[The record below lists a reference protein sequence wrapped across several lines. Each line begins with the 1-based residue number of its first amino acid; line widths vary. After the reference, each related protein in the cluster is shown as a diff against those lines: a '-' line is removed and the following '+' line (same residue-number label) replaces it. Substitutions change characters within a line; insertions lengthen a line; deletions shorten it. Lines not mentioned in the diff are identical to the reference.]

1 MTNRYVKN
9 MLGDNEEV
17 LLVTRQHGLVLLK
30 NILAEVVLILVFCA
44 AIAAV
49 LIFLIPT
56 GFLAILVWIV
66 GGVILL
72 FPIIGMVHDILVW
85 TNKQFIITSRRV
97 IQVAGIINKNVT
109 DSSLEKVNDVK
120 MVQTFWGRLFNYG
133 DIEILTASELG
144 VNLFRKIGN
153 PVKVKTTMLNAK
165 NRLANDDVQ
174 PGKPEVKVIPA
185 EIAIPDML
193 AELDE
198 LKKKGIITEE
208 EFQEKKK
215 ELLARY

>member
-120 MVQTFWGRLFNYG
+120 MVQSFWGRLFNYG

-174 PGKPEVKVIPA
+174 PGKPEIKVIPA
-185 EIAIPDML
+185 EVAIPDML

>member
-120 MVQTFWGRLFNYG
+120 MMQSFWGRLFNYG

-185 EIAIPDML
+185 EVAIPDML

>member
-9 MLGDNEEV
+9 MLGENEEI
-17 LLVTRQHGLVLLK
+17 LLVTRQHGLVLFK
-30 NILAEVVLILVFCA
+30 NIVAEIVLILVICA

-49 LIFLIPT
+49 SIFLVPT
-56 GFLAILVWIV
+56 GFLSILVWIV

-72 FPIIGMVHDILVW
+72 FPLIGMVHDILVW
-85 TNKQFIITSRRV
+85 SNKQFIITSRRV

-120 MVQTFWGRLFNYG
+120 MVQSFWGRMLNYG

-153 PVKVKTTMLNAK
+153 PVKVKTTMINAK
-165 NRLANDDVQ
+165 NRLANDDL
-174 PGKPEVKVIPA
+174 PGPKPGAKVVPA

-193 AELDE
+193 TELDE

-215 ELLARY
+215 DLLARY

>member
-49 LIFLIPT
+49 MIFLIPT

-120 MVQTFWGRLFNYG
+120 MVQSFWGRLFNYG

-185 EIAIPDML
+185 EVAIPDML